1 MPNWK
6 KLIVSGSDATLSS
19 LTVTNQVTASSYTG
33 SFTGSFAGDGS
44 GLTGIDTNPFP
55 YTGSADILGELNL
68 SALGNIYVDNDYIVD
83 GYVIGNP
90 ALTVNDNALFL
101 GGAEFRSDG
110 NDYVDTGY
118 VESGYIVGGTA
129 LTVTDNAVFIG
140 SVTSTQLSGSLSG
153 SFEGNL
159 NVEQLRISSTNNYVD
174 TDYVVDGYVGGIA
187 LITTG
192 SAIIEGGATIKGPLI
207 QEGGQV
213 VFTQV
218 SESLNFTNDAGAAS
232 GGVPLGGIYRNGND
246 IKIRIT

>member
-33 SFTGSFAGDGS
+33 SFTGSFAGVD
-44 GLTGIDTNPFP
+44 PFP

-68 SALGNIYVDNDYIVD
+68 TAQGNLYVDSDYINDYIVR
-83 GYVIGNP
+83 NP
-90 ALTVNDNALFL
+90 ALTVHDDALFK
-101 GGAEFRSDG
+101 GGADFRAIG
-110 NDYVDTGY
+110 NDYVDTDY
-118 VESGYIVGGTA
+118 IESGYIIGGTA
-129 LTVTDNAVFIG
+129 LTVHDNAIFSG
-140 SVTSTQLSGSLSG
+140 SVIANQISGSLSG
-153 SFEGNL
+153 SFEGDINTA
-159 NVEQLRISSTNNYVD
+159 QLRINSIQNYVD
-174 TDYVVDGYVGGIA
+174 TDYVVDSYIGGIA
-187 LITTG
+187 LIATG
-192 SAIIEGGATIKGPLI
+192 SAIIEGEATIKGPLL

-232 GGVPLGGIYRNGND
+232 GGVPLGGIYRNGNN

>member
-6 KLIVSGSDATLSS
+6 KLIVSGSDAALSS

-33 SFTGSFAGDGS
+33 SFTGSFEGVD
-44 GLTGIDTNPFP
+44 PFP

-68 SALGNIYVDNDYIVD
+68 RSPGNDYVDNDYIS
-83 GYVIGNP
+83 N
-90 ALTVNDNALFL
+90 
-101 GGAEFRSDG
+101 
-110 NDYVDTGY
+110 
-118 VESGYIVGGTA
+118 YIVGGTA
-129 LTVTDNAVFIG
+129 LTVYDNAIFSG
-140 SVTSTQLSGSLSG
+140 SVLANQISGSLSG

>member
-6 KLIVSGSDATLSS
+6 KLIVSGSDAALSS

-68 SALGNIYVDNDYIVD
+68 TANGNIYVDNDYVD
-83 GYVIGNP
+83 NYIRGNP
-90 ALTVNDNALFL
+90 ALTVNDDALFL
-101 GGAEFRSDG
+101 GGAEFKSKG
-110 NDYVDTGY
+110 NDYVDSDYIFDY
-118 VESGYIVGGTA
+118 VVGGTA
-129 LTVTDNAVFIG
+129 LTVYDNAIFSG
-140 SVTSTQLSGSLSG
+140 SVLANQISGSLSG

-207 QEGGQV
+207 QEGGQI

>member
-55 YTGSADILGELNL
+55 YTGSADILGELNV
-68 SALGNIYVDNDYIVD
+68 SAQGNLYVDNDYIND
-83 GYVIGNP
+83 YIIGNP
-90 ALTVNDNALFL
+90 ALTVNDDALFL
-101 GGAEFRSDG
+101 GGAEFKSKG
-110 NDYVDTGY
+110 NDYVDTDY
-118 VESGYIVGGTA
+118 IESGYIVGGTA
-129 LTVTDNAVFIG
+129 LTVYDNAIFSG
-140 SVTSTQLSGSLSG
+140 SVTANQISGSLSG
-153 SFEGNL
+153 SFEGDL
-159 NVEQLRISSTNNYVD
+159 NTAQLRINSIQNYVD
-174 TDYVVDGYVGGIA
+174 ADYVVDSYIGGIA
-187 LITTG
+187 LIATG
-192 SAIIEGGATIKGPLI
+192 SAIIEGGATIKGSLI
-207 QEGGQV
+207 QDGGQV

-218 SESLNFTNDAGAAS
+218 SESLNFTNDAGAAN

>member
-55 YTGSADILGELNL
+55 YTGSADILGELNI
-68 SALGNIYVDNDYIVD
+68 SAQGNIYVDNDYVD
-83 GYVIGNP
+83 NYIRGNP
-90 ALTVNDNALFL
+90 ALTVNDDALFL
-101 GGAEFRSDG
+101 GGAEFKSKA
-110 NDYVDTGY
+110 NDYVDTDY
-118 VESGYIVGGTA
+118 VNDYLVGGTA
-129 LTVTDNAVFIG
+129 LTVYDNAIFSG
-140 SVTSTQLSGSLSG
+140 SVLANQISGSLSG

-192 SAIIEGGATIKGPLI
+192 SAIIEGGATIKGPLL

-213 VFTQV
+213 IFTQV